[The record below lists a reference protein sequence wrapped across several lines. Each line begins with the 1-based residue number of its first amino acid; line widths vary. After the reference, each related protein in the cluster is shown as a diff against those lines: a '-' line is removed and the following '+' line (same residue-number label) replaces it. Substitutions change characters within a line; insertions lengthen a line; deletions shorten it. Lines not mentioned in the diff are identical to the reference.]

1 MSKIHPTAVIS
12 KEAVIDKDVEIG
24 PFCVVRGQ
32 VTIGKGSVLHNHVT
46 LGSDFGIVE
55 VGENNQF
62 FAGAAVGGPPQDLKY
77 KNEKTKLTIGNGNMI
92 REYVTVNLGTVTGTG
107 LTTIANNNLIMAYS
121 HIAHDCRIGS
131 NIAIANSCQLAGHVT
146 IEDNVRV
153 GGMCGFVQFIKIG
166 KFAYIAGDS
175 TINKDVVPFCMA
187 QGRWAV
193 TRATNK
199 IGLERAG
206 FSDKSISQIHKAIR
220 LTIMGDRTIDEA
232 LNAIES
238 ECEIDENVKYL
249 IDFIKSSEKG
259 IAR

>member
-1 MSKIHPTAVIS
+1 MSAIHPTAIIS
-12 KEAVIDKDVEIG
+12 KEAQIDPNVEIG
-24 PFCVVRGQ
+24 PYCVIRGQ
-32 VTIGKGSVLHNHVT
+32 VKIGKGSILHNHVT
-46 LGSDFGIVE
+46 LGSDYGIVE
-55 VGENNQF
+55 VGENNHF

-107 LTTIANNNLIMAYS
+107 LTSIANNNLIMAYS
-121 HIAHDCRIGS
+121 HVAHDCRIGS

-146 IEDNVRV
+146 IEDNVRI
-153 GGMCGFVQFIKIG
+153 GGMCGFAQFIKIG

-175 TINKDVVPFCMA
+175 TVNKDILPFSMA

-193 TRATNK
+193 VRATNK

-206 FSDKSISQIHKAIR
+206 FSETDVAQVHKAIR
-220 LTIMGDRTIDEA
+220 LTVMGDRTIDEA
-232 LNAIES
+232 LAAIEK
-238 ECEIDENVKYL
+238 ECVSNTHVKYL
-249 IDFIKSSEKG
+249 VDFIKSSEKG

>member
-1 MSKIHPTAVIS
+1 MIHPTAIIS
-12 KEAVIDKDVEIG
+12 KEAQIDSSVEIG
-24 PFCVVRGQ
+24 PFCVIRGQ
-32 VTIGKGSVLHNHVT
+32 VKIGKGSVLHNHVT
-46 LGSDFGIVE
+46 LGSDYGVVE
-55 VGENNQF
+55 VGENNHF

-77 KNEKTKLTIGNGNMI
+77 KNEKTKLTMGSGNMI
-92 REYVTVNLGTVTGTG
+92 REYVTINLGTVTGTG
-107 LTTIANNNLIMAYS
+107 LTSIANNNLIMAYS

-146 IEDNVRV
+146 IEDNVRI

-175 TINKDVVPFCMA
+175 TLNKDVLPFSMA

-193 TRATNK
+193 SRATNK

-206 FSDKSISQIHKAIR
+206 YSEKSISQIHKAIR
-220 LTIMGDRTIDEA
+220 LTIMGERTIDEA
-232 LNAIES
+232 LAAINS
-238 ECEIDENVKYL
+238 ECEIDEHVQYL
-249 IDFIKSSEKG
+249 IDFIKASEKG